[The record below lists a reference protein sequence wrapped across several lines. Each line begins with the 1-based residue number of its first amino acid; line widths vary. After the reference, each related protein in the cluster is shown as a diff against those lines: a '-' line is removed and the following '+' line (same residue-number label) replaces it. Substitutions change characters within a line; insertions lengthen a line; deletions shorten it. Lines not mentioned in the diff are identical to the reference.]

1 MNKFILTIFFALI
14 LNGNVYANFRL
25 DKCEDVEV
33 DNKVYRYGF
42 NQDEKKIFWSEL
54 WGAEKNGYYEN
65 ELLYS
70 TKVKSYDYLDEHFI
84 VFAEFDEYQ
93 ILILEDE
100 KIVIEIRKS
109 DGFVKKKRC
118 KKNIRF

>member
-25 DKCEDVEV
+25 DKCEDVEI

-100 KIVIEIRKS
+100 KLLLKLENLTGLLKKK
-109 DGFVKKKRC
+109 DVKK
-118 KKNIRF
+118 I